1 MKKNILFIFL
11 FLSVITNLAFAK
23 GQLLIGNA
31 LKFNSKL
38 PVEISSD
45 FLEIDTGNKNLYI
58 FYYKKNVV
66 LIQGNGKIYSDTMKI
81 YYDKINKRIKKA
93 DINGNVKIKNRD
105 VICNCDKVKYNFD
118 KQSIIISGNVK
129 ILQGSN
135 VFYGSELDID
145 LLNNKSYFKG
155 GKKRIKTLFS
165 GQKW

>member
-1 MKKNILFIFL
+1 MKKIILFIFL
-11 FLSVITNLAFAK
+11 MVSVIINSIYAK
-23 GQLLIGNA
+23 EPLLIGNA

-45 FLEIDTGNKNLYI
+45 FLEIDTSNKNLYI
-58 FYYKKNVV
+58 FFYKKNVV
-66 LIQGNGKIYSDTMKI
+66 LIQGDSKIYSDTMKI
-81 YYDKINKRIKKA
+81 FYNKLNKKILKA
-93 DINGNVKIKNRD
+93 DINGNVKIKSRD
-105 VICNCDKVKYNFD
+105 IICNCDKVKYNLA

-165 GQKW
+165 GQK